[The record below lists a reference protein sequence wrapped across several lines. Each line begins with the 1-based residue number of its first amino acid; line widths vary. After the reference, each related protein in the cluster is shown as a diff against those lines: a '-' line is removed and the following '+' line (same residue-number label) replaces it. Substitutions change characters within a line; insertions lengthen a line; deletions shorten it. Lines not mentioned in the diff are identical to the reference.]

1 MAIENGHAVF
11 LQEIDPSKLK
21 ITRTSTPSTL
31 PSTTSLPFGIHH
43 SDHMLILSYDPQA
56 GGWSAPEIKPYAN
69 ISLDPMSSCF
79 QYATSCFEGMKAYL
93 SPTSQP
99 LLFRPKM
106 NMARLAS
113 SVSRLSLPPFDTSAL
128 LELIK
133 KLVKTEE
140 KWIPRDEQGKAL
152 TGYSLYVRPTML
164 GTKSSLGVGASDK
177 AILYVICSPS
187 GPFFPPVLP
196 SEGKVPGYI
205 KPVKLLAVSEHVRA
219 WPGGTGA
226 HKLALNYSPG
236 FLTQK
241 EAERKGYDQILWLR
255 REGREEVVM
264 EVGAMNFFV
273 ALKRDDGDIDIIT
286 PPLDGTILPG
296 VTRASILQL
305 IQSDQTLFSSSF
317 SSSTISSTISTSTT
331 TTNPAP
337 KLYAHETPLT
347 MSQLD
352 TYHSQHK
359 ILEIFGVGTAAI
371 VAPVGAVSYSSSLS
385 SLSSSS
391 SSNNNNNNNNN
402 NDKEKDKAQ
411 TMDPADV
418 QGIGQAH
425 AANVVEIAENADD
438 AVDHG
443 DQTTAATTITAGTTT
458 NTTKTIVVPEY
469 EQGIGPVAA
478 AIRRMILDIQ
488 EGRVEWEGWA
498 VGC

>member
-1 MAIENGHAVF
+1 MAIENGHAVV

-21 ITRTSTPSTL
+21 ITRTPTPSTL
-31 PSTTSLPFGIHH
+31 PSTTSLPFGIRH

-79 QYATSCFEGMKAYL
+79 QYATS
-93 SPTSQP
+93 
-99 LLFRPKM
+99 
-106 NMARLAS
+106 S
-113 SVSRLSLPPFDTSAL
+113 SSISRLSLPPFDTSAL

-152 TGYSLYVRPTML
+152 TGYSLYVRPTMI

-241 EAERKGYDQILWLR
+241 EVERKGYDQILWLR
-255 REGREEVVM
+255 RQGRDEVVM

-305 IQSDQTLFSSSF
+305 IQSDPTLFSSSF
-317 SSSTISSTISTSTT
+317 SSSTSSTSTCTTTTT
-331 TTNPAP
+331 TTNPTP

-347 MSQLD
+347 ISQLD

-385 SLSSSS
+385 TTTSSSS
-391 SSNNNNNNNNN
+391 SDNF
-402 NDKEKDKAQ
+402 KEE

-418 QGIGQAH
+418 QGVGQAH
-425 AANVVEIAENADD
+425 AANVVEIAGNADD

-443 DQTTAATTITAGTTT
+443 DQTTAATTTT
-458 NTTKTIVVPEY
+458 NTNTNTTTKTIVVPEY

-478 AIRRMILDIQ
+478 AIRKMILDIQ

>member
-1 MAIENGHAVF
+1 MAIENGHAVV

-21 ITRTSTPSTL
+21 ITRTPTPSTL

-99 LLFRPKM
+99 LLFRPEM

-152 TGYSLYVRPTML
+152 TGYSLYVRPTMI

-205 KPVKLLAVSEHVRA
+205 KPVKLLTVSEHVRA

-305 IQSDQTLFSSSF
+305 IQSDPTLFSSSF
-317 SSSTISSTISTSTT
+317 SS
-331 TTNPAP
+331 TTNPTP

-352 TYHSQHK
+352 AWHSQHK

-371 VAPVGAVSYSSSLS
+371 VAPVGA
-385 SLSSSS
+385 
-391 SSNNNNNNNNN
+391 
-402 NDKEKDKAQ
+402 
-411 TMDPADV
+411 
-418 QGIGQAH
+418 
-425 AANVVEIAENADD
+425 
-438 AVDHG
+438 
-443 DQTTAATTITAGTTT
+443 
-458 NTTKTIVVPEY
+458 TIVVPEY

-478 AIRRMILDIQ
+478 AIRKIILDIQ

>member
-1 MAIENGHAVF
+1 MAIENGHAVV

-21 ITRTSTPSTL
+21 ITRTPTPSTL

-99 LLFRPKM
+99 LLFRPEM

-113 SVSRLSLPPFDTSAL
+113 SVSRLSLPSFDTSAL

-305 IQSDQTLFSSSF
+305 IQSDPTLFSSSF
-317 SSSTISSTISTSTT
+317 SSTTSTSTT

-352 TYHSQHK
+352 TWHSQHK

-371 VAPVGAVSYSSSLS
+371 VAPVGAVSYSSSSLS
-385 SLSSSS
+385 SPSSSS
-391 SSNNNNNNNNN
+391 SPG
-402 NDKEKDKAQ
+402 KEE

-418 QGIGQAH
+418 QGVGQAH

-443 DQTTAATTITAGTTT
+443 SGDKTTTTTSSSSSSGTTSSS
-458 NTTKTIVVPEY
+458 TTKTIVVPEY

-478 AIRRMILDIQ
+478 AIRKMILDIQ